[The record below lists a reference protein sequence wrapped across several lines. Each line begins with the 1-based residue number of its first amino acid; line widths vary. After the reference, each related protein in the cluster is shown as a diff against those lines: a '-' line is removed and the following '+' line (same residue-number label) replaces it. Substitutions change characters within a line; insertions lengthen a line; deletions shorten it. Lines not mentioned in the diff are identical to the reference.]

1 MYKQKNSTT
10 TASVISNIRKET
22 KNELSLCLMIREI
35 ATVVIP
41 AILPRAQL
49 QFMTGCTQL
58 WELIS
63 SGTGGKMHEPSL

>member
-1 MYKQKNSTT
+1 MYEQKNSTT

-35 ATVVIP
+35 ATVAIP

-49 QFMTGCTQL
+49 QFMTGCTQP

-63 SGTGGKMHEPSL
+63 LGTGGKMHEPSL